1 MISAIG
7 SQMQLWAI
15 YWHLRTLSDQPLII
29 SGIGL
34 ARFLPVMILS
44 LFAGVV
50 ADHFNRRKLTIATQT
65 ALIFVAIALGVLTFL
80 GETTLWTIYVL
91 VVIQSIAVS
100 FDLPARQSIIPSL
113 VPREDLPSAYSMNS
127 ISSNVGSILGPA
139 ICGLIIAY
147 LGIQWA
153 YWINAISYLAVILA
167 LIAMGPVQSKIK
179 RTALHFKKTILDI
192 KAGIKFIRNSPIIL
206 SSMIVDFVASFFSSA
221 NTLLPF
227 VARDILHVGAIQ
239 YGWLSAAQ
247 SVGTVSIALFVSQR
261 RHLVRQGLL
270 LTGAVVIFG
279 LATIVFG
286 LSTSFWITMAALIVI
301 GAADGLNT
309 IIRNTLRQLQ
319 TPNSMRGRMLSINMI
334 FFKGGPQLGEV
345 ESGIVAQAFGV
356 PAAIISGGIG
366 CVLAVWLVISR
377 FPQLFRYNGDEP
389 MVVDQPIEQNGSAA

>member
-1 MISAIG
+1 
-7 SQMQLWAI
+7 
-15 YWHLRTLSDQPLII
+15 
-29 SGIGL
+29 
-34 ARFLPVMILS
+34 
-44 LFAGVV
+44 
-50 ADHFNRRKLTIATQT
+50 
-65 ALIFVAIALGVLTFL
+65 
-80 GETTLWTIYVL
+80 
-91 VVIQSIAVS
+91 
-100 FDLPARQSIIPSL
+100 
-113 VPREDLPSAYSMNS
+113 
-127 ISSNVGSILGPA
+127 
-139 ICGLIIAY
+139 LIIAY

-153 YWINAISYLAVILA
+153 YWINAISYLAVIVA

-192 KAGIKFIRNSPIIL
+192 KAGIRFIRNSPIIL

-247 SVGTVSIALFVSQR
+247 SVGTVSVALFVSQR
-261 RHLVRQGLL
+261 RHLVRQGML

-319 TPNSMRGRMLSINMI
+319 TPDSMRGRMLSINMI

-389 MVVDQPIEQNGSAA
+389 MVVDQPIGENGSTA